1 MMIETGDLQREF
13 SFRRCCF
20 FFIQM
25 YVQSTAVVCFNCP
38 NRGQSKKVLLRQP
51 YLILFICITHCT
63 PVLPI
68 FSTSATSN
76 GGSSIF
82 SFDLF
87 SLLKL
92 ETCLCLTH
100 TSLLLIRQI
109 FNARPWLWSKCSPT
123 CNLLWSLHVLSSQAL
138 CGNKVILWCWS
149 KVRYSWMMEFVHL
162 EVFCCHLIIY
172 PFLLFTKAFR
182 WCCLLSVFLFNS
194 IIEKKNSLRVYKNL
208 QVVKCWQED
217 RTEDWFVL
225 VFKYLQINVN
235 FKNLSVKSATK

>member
-1 MMIETGDLQREF
+1 MTHGFISIKDCDVNHQVLSGT
-13 SFRRCCF
+13 FRISVENDDWDWRPAAWIQFQTLLLF

-194 IIEKKNSLRVYKNL
+194 IIEKKIV
-208 QVVKCWQED
+208 WG
-217 RTEDWFVL
+217 F
-225 VFKYLQINVN
+225 
-235 FKNLSVKSATK
+235 TKTCK